1 MVGKALVITLVAII
15 GSVLLLG
22 CASEPSQI
30 QVQADPLPEQAQQRL
45 LQATVQM
52 TMLRDEVR
60 ETEVGTTG
68 DNATLVAQQQVSIV
82 AHGIGTLVDLDGQ
95 PVLVTHNHWPQ
106 VVDAT
111 RPDRVIFYDAHGSLL
126 LEIDGVAFQSDILY
140 RDGGTL
146 VLSAPQGLLTVVQPV
161 HQIGDHRQVVP
172 GDIVHVARHRPDAK
186 GAVGFLAA
194 QVTAVDHDGQ
204 HVLLTLQSADGQAI
218 EPGDSG
224 GGIWANG
231 TLVGNMWMTM
241 QEQWHFDDSPEPA
254 ATVATPRSRAAGLT
268 EDLLSLLRQ
277 SLDNLQQVATMSDA
291 IAME

>member
-22 CASEPSQI
+22 CSSEPSQI
-30 QVQADPLPEQAQQRL
+30 QVQADPLPGQAQQRL

-68 DNATLVAQQQVSIV
+68 DNATLVAQQQISIV

-146 VLSAPQGLLTVVQPV
+146 VLSAPQELLTMVQPV
-161 HQIGDHRQVVP
+161 NQIGDHRQVAP
-172 GDIVHVARHRPDAK
+172 GDVVHVVRHRPDAK
-186 GAVGFLAA
+186 ETVGFLAA